1 MGGTKDGGP
10 GRDRVQV
17 LEMQS
22 LAIYARD
29 THINR
34 DVAQEIN
41 AGLHILQQKITALDE
56 VFRTDCQ

>member
-1 MGGTKDGGP
+1 MAALEEIEYKL
-10 GRDRVQV
+10 R
-17 LEMQS
+17 EMQS